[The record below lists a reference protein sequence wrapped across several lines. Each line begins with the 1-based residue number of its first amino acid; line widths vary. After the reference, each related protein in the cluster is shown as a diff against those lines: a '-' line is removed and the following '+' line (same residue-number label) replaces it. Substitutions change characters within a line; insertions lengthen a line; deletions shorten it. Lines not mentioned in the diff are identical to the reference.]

1 MRLPPDSTTQ
11 SEGGK
16 GLAVHGC
23 QFVQGDLSM
32 TRKTEVTETNKQG
45 ERSLRA
51 IIIMSAVVLVLA
63 AAAGVAY
70 FSGLFGVRSG
80 GKIAVSQEEKAK
92 YTCGMHPWIIQEKP
106 GSCPVCGMTLTKVEG
121 KTQPSTSA
129 PATPQAGEFFAQ
141 GEAKKGERKILYYR
155 NPMNPSITSP
165 VPAKDEMGM
174 DFVPVYSD
182 EVAPPG
188 GVEGL
193 ATVRVGEESLHFAG
207 IQTTPAKREK
217 VTHSVR
223 TVGIVTADERR
234 IRHVHTKISGW
245 IDKLFIN
252 FTGEM
257 VGRGKPILSLYS
269 PELLASQEEFLQ
281 ARETAA
287 KFATSSS
294 PDVQKLG
301 QELLQSARRR
311 LQLFDVPEGFIAEL
325 ERTGTPRRTVTL
337 NAPVSGYV
345 LMKGVFEG
353 QQVEPGMEL
362 FNVTD
367 LSKVWIEA
375 DLYEY
380 ETSSVRVGQEAS
392 LTLTYDPG
400 VQLRGKVAYVFPYL
414 SPESRTLKVRFD
426 FPNPKLTLK
435 PAMYVDVSLAL
446 TTAEGVAIPDSAL
459 IDTGIR
465 QVVFVE
471 TSPGTFE
478 PRLVK
483 TGIRGEG
490 KVQLLVGV
498 KEGEKVVIRANFLL
512 DSESK
517 LRAAF
522 TKMTGSSAAP
532 GGQHGQHGGGQ

>member
-1 MRLPPDSTTQ
+1 MNT
-11 SEGGK
+11 SEKEEITGTDK
-16 GLAVHGC
+16 RYKRPRRALIALTVVLALVAG
-23 QFVQGDLSM
+23 
-32 TRKTEVTETNKQG
+32 
-45 ERSLRA
+45 A
-51 IIIMSAVVLVLA
+51 AVV
-63 AAAGVAY
+63 Y
-70 FSGLFGVRSG
+70 FTGLFGG
-80 GKIAVSQEEKAK
+80 PFPQKAAVSQQESSK

-121 KTQPSTSA
+121 NSQPPA
-129 PATPQAGEFFAQ
+129 PVKPQAEEFFAK
-141 GEAKKGERKILYYR
+141 GDAKKGERKILYYR
-155 NPMNPSITSP
+155 SPMNPSITSP

-182 EVAPPG
+182 EVAPSG

-193 ATVRVGEESLHFAG
+193 ATVRVGEEALQIAG
-207 IQTTPAKREK
+207 VQTAPAKQEK
-217 VTHSVR
+217 VIHSVR

-245 IDKLFIN
+245 IDKLFVN
-252 FTGEM
+252 FTGE
-257 VGRGKPILSLYS
+257 VVERGKPILSLYS

-287 KFATSSS
+287 KFASSSS

-301 QELLQSARRR
+301 EELLQSARRR

-325 ERTGTPRRTVTL
+325 ERTRKPRRTVTL
-337 NAPVSGYV
+337 NAPASGYV
-345 LMKGVFEG
+345 MIKGVFEG

-362 FNVTD
+362 FTVTD

-380 ETSSVRVGQEAS
+380 EASSVRVGQEAS

-400 VQLRGKVAYVFPYL
+400 VQLKGKVAYIFPFL

-426 FPNPKLTLK
+426 FPNPNLTLK
-435 PAMYVDVSLAL
+435 PAMYADVSLAL
-446 TTAEGVAIPDSAL
+446 TTAEGVVIPDSAL
-459 IDTGIR
+459 IDTGVR
-465 QVVFVE
+465 QIVFVE

-478 PRLVK
+478 PRQVK
-483 TGIRGEG
+483 MGIRGEG
-490 KVQLLVGV
+490 KVQLLSGV
-498 KEGEKVVIRANFLL
+498 KEGEKVVVRANFLL

-517 LRAAF
+517 LRAAL
-522 TKMTGSSAAP
+522 TKMTGPGSPPAP
-532 GGQHGQHGGGQ
+532 QSPQGGQHGQHGGGQ